1 MLVRHQPMKKC
12 ASSRYETP
20 TTSLSEGEREK
31 GFTSTLFFILETRIQ
46 IQIML
51 RKVVLS
57 NLARKA
63 LLHRTR
69 TNAIASTS
77 SSSSSSSSRLFR
89 SSSSFM
95 SANNINNN
103 KQISTSSSNAFAEEQ
118 QQQEQQENDK
128 MGEDKTR
135 YNKSSGPVAKLL
147 HLIFKN
153 QPIDSQKLYT
163 LAVENAVEIHSRRH
177 MKILLQSI
185 KSRKQFTTSENNIT
199 NKNKKKKKRFDGFIK
214 AARPLDASGKTTKV
228 TYTFSVE
235 ERGRKHLEKLGLIE
249 ARAEE
254 EGNNNSE

>member
-1 MLVRHQPMKKC
+1 MNTK
-12 ASSRYETP
+12 
-20 TTSLSEGEREK
+20 
-31 GFTSTLFFILETRIQ
+31 
-46 IQIML
+46 
-51 RKVVLS
+51 
-57 NLARKA
+57 
-63 LLHRTR
+63 
-69 TNAIASTS
+69 
-77 SSSSSSSSRLFR
+77 
-89 SSSSFM
+89 
-95 SANNINNN
+95 NIN
-103 KQISTSSSNAFAEEQ
+103 KQISTSSSNLFAEEQ
-118 QQQEQQENDK
+118 QQQQEQEDDK

-185 KSRKQFTTSENNIT
+185 KSRKQFTTSENNNNT

-254 EGNNNSE
+254 EGNNNNSE

>member
-1 MLVRHQPMKKC
+1 
-12 ASSRYETP
+12 
-20 TTSLSEGEREK
+20 
-31 GFTSTLFFILETRIQ
+31 
-46 IQIML
+46 ML

-57 NLARKA
+57 NLARVA

-77 SSSSSSSSRLFR
+77 SSSSSSSSIQLFR

-95 SANNINNN
+95 NTNKNNN
-103 KQISTSSSNAFAEEQ
+103 KQISTSSSNAFAEEKQ
-118 QQQEQQENDK
+118 QQQENDK

-254 EGNNNSE
+254 EGNNNNSE

>member
-1 MLVRHQPMKKC
+1 MKKC
-12 ASSRYETP
+12 ASSRYKTP

-31 GFTSTLFFILETRIQ
+31 GFTSTLFFILETRIR

-77 SSSSSSSSRLFR
+77 STSASSQLFR

-95 SANNINNN
+95 NANNINN
-103 KQISTSSSNAFAEEQ
+103 KQISTSSSHAEEQ
-118 QQQEQQENDK
+118 QQQQQQENDK

-153 QPIDSQKLYT
+153 QPIDSQKLYA

-185 KSRKQFTTSENNIT
+185 KSRKQFTTSENNNNT

-254 EGNNNSE
+254 EGNNNNSE

>member
-1 MLVRHQPMKKC
+1 MKKC
-12 ASSRYETP
+12 ASSRYKTP

-31 GFTSTLFFILETRIQ
+31 GFTSTLFFILETRIR

-77 SSSSSSSSRLFR
+77 STSASSQLFR

-95 SANNINNN
+95 NTNKNNN

-118 QQQEQQENDK
+118 QQQQENDK

-153 QPIDSQKLYT
+153 QPIDSQKLYA

-254 EGNNNSE
+254 EGNNNNSE

>member
-1 MLVRHQPMKKC
+1 MKKC
-12 ASSRYETP
+12 ASSRYKTP

-31 GFTSTLFFILETRIQ
+31 GFTSTLFFILETRIR

-77 SSSSSSSSRLFR
+77 STSASSQLFR

-95 SANNINNN
+95 NTNKNNN

-118 QQQEQQENDK
+118 QQQQENDK

-254 EGNNNSE
+254 EGNNNNSE

>member
-1 MLVRHQPMKKC
+1 MCIFAMIRNAV
-12 ASSRYETP
+12 S
-20 TTSLSEGEREK
+20 SLSEGEREK

-57 NLARKA
+57 NLARVA

-77 SSSSSSSSRLFR
+77 SSSSSSSSIQLFR

-95 SANNINNN
+95 NTNKNNN

-118 QQQEQQENDK
+118 QQQQENDK

-185 KSRKQFTTSENNIT
+185 KSRKQFTASENNNNT

-254 EGNNNSE
+254 EGNNNNSE

>member
-1 MLVRHQPMKKC
+1 MIQNAV
-12 ASSRYETP
+12 S
-20 TTSLSEGEREK
+20 SLSEGERERRVSH
-31 GFTSTLFFILETRIQ
+31 FESLFFILETRIQ
-46 IQIML
+46 IQQML
-51 RKVVLS
+51 RTVAS

-77 SSSSSSSSRLFR
+77 SSSSFQSFR

-95 SANNINNN
+95 NTKNIN
-103 KQISTSSSNAFAEEQ
+103 KQISTSSSNLFAEEQ
-118 QQQEQQENDK
+118 QQQQEQEDDK

-153 QPIDSQKLYT
+153 QPIDSQKLYQ

-185 KSRKQFTTSENNIT
+185 KSRKQFTTSENKNNNT
-199 NKNKKKKKRFDGFIK
+199 ENNKNKKKKKRFDGFIK
-214 AARPLDASGKTTKV
+214 AARPFDASGKTTKV

-254 EGNNNSE
+254 EGNNNKGE

>member
-1 MLVRHQPMKKC
+1 MKKC
-12 ASSRYETP
+12 ASSRYKTP

-31 GFTSTLFFILETRIQ
+31 GFTSTLFFILETRIR

-57 NLARKA
+57 NLARVA

-69 TNAIASTS
+69 THAIASTS
-77 SSSSSSSSRLFR
+77 SSSSSSIQLFR

-95 SANNINNN
+95 NTNKNNN

-118 QQQEQQENDK
+118 QQQQQENDK

-185 KSRKQFTTSENNIT
+185 KSRKQFTASENNNNT

-249 ARAEE
+249 VRAEE
-254 EGNNNSE
+254 EGNNNNSE

>member
-1 MLVRHQPMKKC
+1 MKKC
-12 ASSRYETP
+12 ASSRYKTP

-31 GFTSTLFFILETRIQ
+31 GFTSTLFFILETRIR

-57 NLARKA
+57 NLARVA

-69 TNAIASTS
+69 TNAIAFTS
-77 SSSSSSSSRLFR
+77 SSSSSSSSIQLFR

-95 SANNINNN
+95 NTNKNNN
-103 KQISTSSSNAFAEEQ
+103 KQISTSSSNAEEQ
-118 QQQEQQENDK
+118 QQQQQENDK

-153 QPIDSQKLYT
+153 QPIDSQKLYA

-254 EGNNNSE
+254 EGNNNNSE

>member
-1 MLVRHQPMKKC
+1 MHLRDTKRQQHLFPKVRERRVSPQHFE
-12 ASSRYETP
+12 SS
-20 TTSLSEGEREK
+20 
-31 GFTSTLFFILETRIQ
+31 LFLILIKTRIR

-57 NLARKA
+57 NLARVA

-77 SSSSSSSSRLFR
+77 SSSSSSIQLFR

-95 SANNINNN
+95 NTNKNNN

-118 QQQEQQENDK
+118 QQQQENDK

-185 KSRKQFTTSENNIT
+185 KSRKQFTTSENNNT
-199 NKNKKKKKRFDGFIK
+199 NNNKNKKKKKRFDGFIK

-254 EGNNNSE
+254 EGNNNNSE

>member
-1 MLVRHQPMKKC
+1 MCIFAMIRNAV
-12 ASSRYETP
+12 S
-20 TTSLSEGEREK
+20 SLSEGEREK
-31 GFTSTLFFILETRIQ
+31 GFTSTLFFILETRIR

-57 NLARKA
+57 NLARIA

-77 SSSSSSSSRLFR
+77 SSSSSSIQLFR

-95 SANNINNN
+95 NTNKNNN

-118 QQQEQQENDK
+118 QQQQENDK

-163 LAVENAVEIHSRRH
+163 LAVENAVEIRSRRH

-254 EGNNNSE
+254 EGNNNNSE

>member
-1 MLVRHQPMKKC
+1 MKKC
-12 ASSRYETP
+12 ASSRYKTP

-31 GFTSTLFFILETRIQ
+31 GFTSTLFFILETRIR

-57 NLARKA
+57 NLARIA

-77 SSSSSSSSRLFR
+77 SSSSSQLFR

-95 SANNINNN
+95 NTNNINN
-103 KQISTSSSNAFAEEQ
+103 KQISTSSSNAFAEEKQ
-118 QQQEQQENDK
+118 QQQENDK

-254 EGNNNSE
+254 EGNNNNSE

>member
-1 MLVRHQPMKKC
+1 MIRNAV
-12 ASSRYETP
+12 S
-20 TTSLSEGEREK
+20 SLSEGEREK

-57 NLARKA
+57 NLARIA

-77 SSSSSSSSRLFR
+77 SSSSSSIQLFR

-95 SANNINNN
+95 NTNKNNN

-118 QQQEQQENDK
+118 QQQQENDK

-185 KSRKQFTTSENNIT
+185 KSRKQFTASENNNNT

-254 EGNNNSE
+254 EGNNNNSE

>member
-1 MLVRHQPMKKC
+1 M
-12 ASSRYETP
+12 
-20 TTSLSEGEREK
+20 
-31 GFTSTLFFILETRIQ
+31 
-46 IQIML
+46 
-51 RKVVLS
+51 
-57 NLARKA
+57 N
-63 LLHRTR
+63 
-69 TNAIASTS
+69 
-77 SSSSSSSSRLFR
+77 
-89 SSSSFM
+89 
-95 SANNINNN
+95 ANNINNN
-103 KQISTSSSNAFAEEQ
+103 KQISTSSSNAFAEE

-185 KSRKQFTTSENNIT
+185 KSRKQFTMSENNIT

-249 ARAEE
+249 VRAEE
-254 EGNNNSE
+254 EGNNNNSE